1 MDMRY
6 FEICFSDDV
15 DGQETCDDEWVCIR
29 GVRKPTVEE
38 ARIFCQAVEKILNK
52 RVIGVYELKITEIN
66 SYYDCSNID
75 NWPMFE

>member
-38 ARIFCQAVEKILNK
+38 ARIFCQAVVLNK
-52 RVIGVYELKITEIN
+52 RVIGVYELTLEVY
-66 SYYDCSNID
+66 SFYDCTNID
-75 NWPMFE
+75 NWPVFE